1 METKDILQVDAT
13 LIAGAFI
20 FLSLS
25 ITFPN
30 EFDSLDNTS
39 KSNTTANKTTND
51 TSPAPMEETIS
62 SNILAALVALVAI
75 IFFAMSAFIAILS
88 EWDKS
93 NPVIY
98 EKNRKG
104 SLMLMVIGFL
114 ALIAISLALVVSLV
128 LAS

>member
-75 IFFAMSAFIAILS
+75 IFFAMSAFIEPGRL
-88 EWDKS
+88 
-93 NPVIY
+93 
-98 EKNRKG
+98 
-104 SLMLMVIGFL
+104 
-114 ALIAISLALVVSLV
+114 
-128 LAS
+128 

>member
-39 KSNTTANKTTND
+39 KSNTTTNKTTDD
-51 TSPAPMEETIS
+51 TNPVPMEETIS

-75 IFFAMSAFIAILS
+75 VFFAMSAFIAILA
-88 EWDKS
+88 EWDRS

-104 SLMLMVIGFL
+104 SLLFMVIGFL
-114 ALIAISLALVVSLV
+114 ALVAISLALVMSLA